1 MYNLEDTIV
10 AVSSPTS
17 DRKVIIRITGPEAV
31 NITNRI
37 FTPGLSS
44 DIPLIVSGQIA
55 VDSELEIDVSLYLF
69 LEPNSYTGQD
79 LVEIHLHTNPAV
91 VEAIMEKLLTIKKMP
106 IRMAEPGEFTAR
118 GYLNGKFD
126 LAQAEAVGEIIAS
139 SNRLQLTAAEK
150 LLEGKLGEKTHKIRN
165 LIIESLTLIE
175 AELDFSQEDI
185 PFLSHQDVI
194 KRLKHI
200 QNELEGLLAGSISY
214 ESVIDLPAVAIAGSP
229 NVGKS
234 SLVNKLLGEER
245 SIVSETKKTTRD
257 ILTGQLNLTHCR
269 CVLFDCAGLLTNT
282 CGLLDKLVQT
292 AAVQALRNSSLIIFC
307 IDLSKQNWTE
317 DIYVKEI
324 IENNSNASQII
335 NIATKSDLLPEQSI
349 SNRLKQLQELFK
361 TDFLLTS
368 VETGEGLE
376 KLRGEMDEK
385 ITNFSVSL
393 IGANRSKISE
403 NIQSIGPTLTS
414 RHRNVVT
421 KAIEN
426 VIESIDE
433 LKSENNEVTA
443 MLLRV
448 AYRDLSE
455 IDQPQC
461 EHLDE
466 EILDKIFSRFC
477 IGK

>member
-1 MYNLEDTIV
+1 LQ
-10 AVSSPTS
+10 AV
-17 DRKVIIRITGPEAV
+17 TGY
-31 NITNRI
+31 R
-37 FTPGLSS
+37 
-44 DIPLIVSGQIA
+44 
-55 VDSELEIDVSLYLF
+55 
-69 LEPNSYTGQD
+69 
-79 LVEIHLHTNPAV
+79 
-91 VEAIMEKLLTIKKMP
+91 
-106 IRMAEPGEFTAR
+106 
-118 GYLNGKFD
+118 
-126 LAQAEAVGEIIAS
+126 
-139 SNRLQLTAAEK
+139 
-150 LLEGKLGEKTHKIRN
+150 IRN